1 MLHSMGLQRVGHNLE
16 TNGLHELKGGFMT
29 EPQQQS
35 CVWFRG
41 PLIHLLQVVMK
52 TMNKKIVSF
61 PQHTKGTISEG
72 EAETIDSMLAK
83 TRRTDLQT
91 GSGK

>member
-1 MLHSMGLQRVGHNLE
+1 MVGWHHRLNGHEFEQTPGDSEGQGSTCMQSMGLQRVGHNLE

-61 PQHTKGTISEG
+61 PP
-72 EAETIDSMLAK
+72 AY
-83 TRRTDLQT
+83 
-91 GSGK
+91 